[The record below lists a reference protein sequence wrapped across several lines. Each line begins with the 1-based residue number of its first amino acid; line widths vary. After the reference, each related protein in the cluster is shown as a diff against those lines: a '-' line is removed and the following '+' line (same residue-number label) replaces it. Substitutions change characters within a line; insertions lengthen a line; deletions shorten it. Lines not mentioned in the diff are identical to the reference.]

1 MKTMELTKES
11 VDKAV
16 EAIKM
21 HENEFDAIRKKNG
34 NLPLDEVAQLF
45 IMDEFGDAQIE
56 AEEIVNDI
64 KTGLA
69 SFDAQF
75 NKNKETETIDVK
87 DCLEETTQDMTE
99 EERKNCLVNILVAIE
114 LLNVKEL
121 SEDEVNAKLEE
132 NSALSE
138 EELIEKIED
147 GMNSTISLESL
158 AEEVKDGLNSEILS
172 QVAKDME
179 VNKDNYRFMAALWLY
194 VEQRKGNLKLSNS
207 DFAMS
212 AEQIGVLAGAAVETI
227 IANNALND
235 GEINLATWQKVI
247 KWIVGAA
254 LFLILLGGN
263 VIVAASVGMLT
274 VAAVV
279 SIIGSG
285 MVSIFIAMVIAYVVV
300 MKLYDL
306 LGEATGAIFGAF
318 IDYYDKFIVGITAKV
333 VSCFNTLKTWAA
345 NIVNKA
351 KSAVTTDEKQTETP
365 QNEVN
370 KETESEQ
377 EFAKA

>member
-1 MKTMELTKES
+1 MELTKES
-11 VDKAV
+11 FDKAV

-21 HENEFDAIRKKNG
+21 HEDEFDAIRKKNG

-45 IMDEFGDAQIE
+45 IEDEFGDAQIE

-87 DCLEETTQDMTE
+87 DCLERTMQDMTE
-99 EERKNCLVNILVAIE
+99 EERKNCLVNTLVAIE

-132 NSALSE
+132 NAALSE

-147 GMNSTISLESL
+147 CMNSTISLESL
-158 AEEVKDGLNSEILS
+158 AEEVKDGLNPEILS

-235 GEINLATWQKVI
+235 GEINLTTWQEVI

-254 LFLILLGGN
+254 LVLILVGGSF
-263 VIVAASVGMLT
+263 IVAASVGILT
-274 VAAVV
+274 VAAVL

-285 MVSIFIAMVIAYVVV
+285 MVSIFIAMVIAYVVIS
-300 MKLYDL
+300 KLCDL
-306 LGEATGAIFGAF
+306 LGEAEGVILEAF
-318 IDYYDKFIVGITAKV
+318 INYYDKFIVDITAKV

-351 KSAVTTDEKQTETP
+351 KSTVTNDEKQTETP
-365 QNEVN
+365 QNEAN

>member
-1 MKTMELTKES
+1 MELTKES

-21 HENEFDAIRKKNG
+21 HEDEFDAIRKKNG

-212 AEQIGVLAGAAVETI
+212 AEQIGVLAGAAVEMI

-254 LFLILLGGN
+254 LVLILLGGN

-300 MKLYDL
+300 MKLCDL
-306 LGEATGAIFGAF
+306 LDEATGAIFGAF